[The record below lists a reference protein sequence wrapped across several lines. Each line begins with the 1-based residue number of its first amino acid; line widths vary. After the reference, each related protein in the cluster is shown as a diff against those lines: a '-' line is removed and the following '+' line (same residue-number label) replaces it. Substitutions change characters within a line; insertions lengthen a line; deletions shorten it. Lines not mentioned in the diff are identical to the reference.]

1 VSGIYINPTE
11 LAIFFSVLLRLSV
24 IFFMLPMFVTSGL
37 PDNIKVLTILA
48 LSLMLLP
55 FIRESV
61 QPLPL
66 DPAPLSVVIVGEVIF
81 AVIFSL
87 AMAFIIAA
95 FQLAGELVSFEMGF
109 GFSQVADPQSGA
121 EFSVISVWAQL
132 VALMIFFAMNGHMI
146 ILKLIVE
153 SFKTVPIGS
162 FSLDSALFSKV
173 IILSGL
179 LFVLAL
185 KLAAPVMSVLILVQL
200 GLGLMS
206 KFAPQVNILATSWP
220 LTIGIGILFLGI
232 TSVVWADVAGKSFA
246 ELFHFLQN
254 LSR

>member
-1 VSGIYINPTE
+1 VPGIYINTTE

-24 IFFMLPMFVTSGL
+24 IFFMLPIFVTGGF
-37 PDNIKVLTILA
+37 PNNIKVLTILA
-48 LSLMLLP
+48 MSLMLLP

-66 DPAPLSVVIVGEVIF
+66 DPAPLTVVIAGEVIF
-81 AVIFSL
+81 AVIYSL
-87 AMAFIIAA
+87 AMAIIIAA

-132 VALMIFFAMNGHMI
+132 VAMMIFFTMNGHQI
-146 ILKLIVE
+146 VLKLIVE
-153 SFKTVPIGS
+153 SFKTVPVGS
-162 FSLDSALFSKV
+162 FTLDAALFTKV
-173 IILSGL
+173 VLMSGL

-185 KLAAPVMSVLILVQL
+185 KLAAPVMAVLILVQL

-220 LTIGIGILFLGI
+220 ITIGLGILFLGI
-232 TSVVWADVAGKSFA
+232 TSVVWADMAGRSFA
-246 ELFHFLQN
+246 DLFHFLGN